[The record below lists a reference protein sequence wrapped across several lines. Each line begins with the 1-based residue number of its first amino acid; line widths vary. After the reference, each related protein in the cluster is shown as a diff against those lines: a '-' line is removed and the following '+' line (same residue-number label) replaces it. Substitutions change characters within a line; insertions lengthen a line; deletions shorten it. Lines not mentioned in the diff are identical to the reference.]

1 MIWRNLNE
9 LPADFGP
16 AAVTI
21 GNFDG
26 VHAGHRKIMQRLVE
40 LAQEHAWTST
50 VLTFEPHPM
59 VLVAPTRAPKL
70 ITTLDQRCALMEEIG
85 VENILILPFTREIA
99 QLTPEQFVR
108 QTLVDRLHARAVLVG
123 ENFRF
128 GHRAAGNTATLAE
141 LGSRFGFISEVIPAV
156 EARHCT
162 VSSTEVRRCLE
173 SGDVSAVNRLL
184 CRAYSLEG
192 RVVRG
197 HGVGGKQTVPTL
209 NLATSAELLPARGV
223 YITRTY
229 DLNFERAWPSISNIG
244 YRPTFGGGNEQL
256 SIETFLL
263 APIEGQSPEEIR
275 VEFLRR
281 VREERTFASPEVL
294 KQQILKDVARAQTY
308 FRRLSIFVK

>member
-1 MIWRNLNE
+1 MIWRE
-9 LPADFGP
+9 IEKLPRDFGP
-16 AAVTI
+16 SAVTI

-26 VHAGHRKIMQRLVE
+26 VHAGHRKIMLRLV
-40 LAQEHAWTST
+40 AVAREHGWTSC

-59 VLVAPTRAPKL
+59 VLVAPARAPKL
-70 ITTLDQRCALMEEIG
+70 ITTLDQRCALMEDLG
-85 VENILILPFTREIA
+85 VEQILILPFTQEIA
-99 QLTPEQFVR
+99 RLTPEEFVQ

-128 GHRAAGNTATLAE
+128 GHRAAGNTSVLAQ
-141 LGSRFGFISEVIPAV
+141 LGEKYGYITEVIPAV

-162 VSSTEVRRCLE
+162 VSSTEVRRRLE

-184 CRAYSLEG
+184 CRPYSLEG
-192 RVVRG
+192 HVVRG
-197 HGVGGKQTVPTL
+197 HGVGSRQTVPTL

-229 DLNFERAWPSISNIG
+229 DLNSPREWPSISNIG
-244 YRPTFGGGNEQL
+244 YRPTFGGGEDQL

-263 APIEGQSPEEIR
+263 AQLDGGGPEEIR

-281 VREERTFASPEVL
+281 VREERKFESPEAL
-294 KQQILKDVARAQTY
+294 KQQILRDVGRAQTY
-308 FRRLSIFVK
+308 FRRVKTH